1 MSDKLSQAALLRKD
15 LVRIIEKMLKTKIM
29 SPNQIQEIE
38 KELVEE
44 MKKVDYNAN
53 KVFGLVK

>member
-1 MSDKLSQAALLRKD
+1 MSDKLTQAALLRKD